1 MEKCILAALDTGA
14 RRSGGEEDSL
24 DELASL
30 VTTAGGE
37 AVGRIVQRRNAPD
50 PATYFGKGKVQEI
63 RDLAARAGASTLV
76 VDGDLRP
83 TQEAELARLTG
94 LKVIERTTVILD
106 IFALHART
114 AEGKLQVRVAQLQY
128 RLGRLVG
135 GGSSLSRL
143 GGGIGTRGPGE
154 QKLEEDRRRIRQQIS
169 RLSRQLQRLD
179 RTRTQNRK
187 RRQRSGIPMVALVG
201 YTNAGKSTLLH
212 ALTGAEVPVEDRL
225 FSTLD
230 PRTGRTYLPEWKQ
243 SLLVTDTV
251 GFVRDLPPEL
261 VNAFKA
267 TLDEVLG
274 AHLLVHVVDI
284 SRKDAAFQARA
295 VREILHD
302 IGATHIPELLAL
314 NKADK
319 LDELPG
325 WGRNEGPAG
334 AHVERFLQESGS
346 SGLPYVLVSARQGD
360 GLTDLKGAMA
370 SLVLGDRPDRVGV
383 AESEAPA
390 RSSSRRAHTEPLPAQ
405 IADMGLPAAT
415 QAS

>member
-14 RRSGGEEDSL
+14 RRLGDEENSL

-37 AVGRIVQRRNAPD
+37 AVGRVVQRRNAPD
-50 PATYFGKGKVQEI
+50 PATYFGKGKVREI
-63 RDLAARAGASTLV
+63 RELAAREGASTLV

-106 IFALHART
+106 IFAQHART

-135 GGSSLSRL
+135 GGTSLSRL

-187 RRQRSGIPMVALVG
+187 RRQRSGIPVVALVG
-201 YTNAGKSTLLH
+201 YANAGKSTLLH
-212 ALTGAEVPVEDRL
+212 SLTGAEVPVEDKL

-261 VNAFKA
+261 VSAFKA

-274 AHLLVHVVDI
+274 ARLLVHVVDI

-314 NKADK
+314 NKTDK
-319 LDELPG
+319 LDGLPG
-325 WGRNEGPAG
+325 WGKDEGPAS
-334 AHVERFLQESGS
+334 ANLERFLQASGS

-360 GLTDLKGAMA
+360 GLAELKRAMA
-370 SLVLGDRPDRVGV
+370 SLVFGDQPDRASL
-383 AESEAPA
+383 AESDASA
-390 RSSSRRAHTEPLPAQ
+390 TCSGLPAHAEPQTGQ
-405 IADMGLPAAT
+405 ITGSGLPAAT